1 MLEALSA
8 EALKMRTHKATW
20 FLVWLFPIACTIIM
34 LLIIG
39 ARMTGIEPPE
49 HQAAADWMEDT
60 ALIWFVPNNAVGR
73 YLLSA
78 FIAVM
83 FAGEYGW
90 NTWKLIVP
98 HRRRTSLIAAKYAL
112 TLILFAASFVL
123 TAAITTGLSF
133 ADMALSG
140 EPIAD
145 GVTAAALW
153 DMHSRTALA
162 AVAPVLVTIAYAS
175 LAGILSRST
184 IAALVVAI
192 VATTIEQIIVGFGPQ
207 LYVKF
212 PSIVWPLYH
221 ALPGHHIA
229 NLAEFIREGSAL
241 KRAFPGGLTVEL
253 YWTTSLAVLVAWI
266 AALWGATFAAFSRQD
281 IN

>member
-20 FLVWLFPIACTIIM
+20 FLVWLFPIAFTIIM
-34 LLIIG
+34 TIVIVAG
-39 ARMTGIEPPE
+39 VTGIDSPE
-49 HQAAADWMEDT
+49 HQKAADWIEDT

-78 FIAVM
+78 FVAVM

-112 TLILFAASFVL
+112 TVILFAISFAL

-133 ADMALSG
+133 ADTALSG
-140 EPIAD
+140 EAIPD

-153 DMHSRTALA
+153 DMHGKAALA
-162 AVAPVLVTIAYAS
+162 ALAPVLIAIAYAS
-175 LAGILSRST
+175 LAAVLTRST
-184 IAALVVAI
+184 IAALVIAI
-192 VATTIEQIIVGFGPQ
+192 VATSIEQIVFGFGPQ
-207 LYVKF
+207 LHAKF
-212 PSIVWPLYH
+212 PSIVWPVYH
-221 ALPGHHIA
+221 VLPGHHIA
-229 NLAEFIREGSAL
+229 SLAEAIREGAAL
-241 KRAFPGGLTVEL
+241 KRGFPGGLTVDL
-253 YWTTSLAVLVAWI
+253 SWTASLAIIAAWI
-266 AALWGATFAAFSRQD
+266 AALWAATFAAFSRQD

>member
-20 FLVWLFPIACTIIM
+20 FLVWLYPVAFTIVM
-34 LLIIG
+34 LLMIG
-39 ARMTGIEPPE
+39 AGMMGFEAPE
-49 HQAAADWMEDT
+49 RPNVHEWLENT
-60 ALIWFVPNNAVGR
+60 TLIWFIPNNAVGR

-78 FIAVM
+78 FVVVV

-112 TLILFAASFVL
+112 TVILFAISFAL
-123 TAAITTGLSF
+123 TAALLTGLAF
-133 ADMALSG
+133 VDDALTGDTLPAGINASVIWG
-140 EPIAD
+140 EQ
-145 GVTAAALW
+145 G
-153 DMHSRTALA
+153 RTALA
-162 AVAPVLVTIAYAS
+162 ALAPVLIAIAYAS
-175 LAGILSRST
+175 LAAVLTRST
-184 IAALVVAI
+184 VAALVIAI
-192 VATTIEQIIVGFGPQ
+192 VATTIEQVVVGFGPQ
-207 LYVKF
+207 LYTKF

-229 NLAEFIREGSAL
+229 NLSEAIREGTTLA
-241 KRAFPGGLTVEL
+241 RQFPGGRVVDLA
-253 YWTTSLAVLVAWI
+253 WTTSLAILLAWL
-266 AALWGATFAAFSRQD
+266 AALCGATFAAFRRQD